1 MGPDSQYSTP
11 RTAVRDLRRKHVSLL
26 VALATAAISLPNAV
40 SETVTRVIGWGDNM
54 NGQLAIPVNLSGL
67 TAISAGESHALALK
81 NDGTVVAWG
90 DNLSGQATPPKGLKN
105 VESIAAGGFHS
116 LALRRDG
123 TVVAWGLNSK
133 GQCTIPSNLG
143 RIKAIA
149 AGYAHS
155 LALKSDGTVVAWG
168 SNVAGQS
175 DVPSNLSQIV
185 AVYASGNWS
194 GALKPTGFINNWGD
208 PKDEPLV
215 PTELGIGDRIA
226 SNKEHGIVLKSNG
239 LLSGFGRNSKCQT
252 IIPEGIRRA
261 IAVAV
266 GNGFSLAIL
275 ELEKQEIDFKPL
287 ISLIYKKTPV
297 SLSAESSSKLP
308 VKFVSLNPAIA
319 EVSEGKLIL
328 HTSGNLTINAVQ
340 EGNNQYAPALATQLV
355 KVFPVPRKMATFEPI
370 GTVYLGMNP
379 RGIELKA
386 TISEGNDP
394 IIYSSSDPKV
404 ARVDGNRLHLLS
416 AGFARI
422 TALAQ
427 QTPQYGYANPV
438 GQMVEVKNP
447 STEELIKTLFGNRSL
462 AGKAHYKIGSKEAS
476 DIDYSLAIAFNGE
489 LFGKGLLREG
499 AEPKEPKSDSNTPT
513 TPSRRNEYDI
523 RLSGNV
529 EGPVVFE
536 VDNEGAIKSARASLS
551 MRFSKGLLS
560 SSVILFSG
568 GTISAEGPIKTLSTG
583 FSPIGSTSARPVSPP
598 VSTYSG
604 LNIAPQKT
612 QSQPQ
617 AK

>member
-287 ISLIYKKTPV
+287 ISLIFTAKCYK
-297 SLSAESSSKLP
+297 SLCKL
-308 VKFVSLNPAIA
+308 F
-319 EVSEGKLIL
+319 
-328 HTSGNLTINAVQ
+328 
-340 EGNNQYAPALATQLV
+340 
-355 KVFPVPRKMATFEPI
+355 
-370 GTVYLGMNP
+370 
-379 RGIELKA
+379 
-386 TISEGNDP
+386 
-394 IIYSSSDPKV
+394 
-404 ARVDGNRLHLLS
+404 
-416 AGFARI
+416 
-422 TALAQ
+422 
-427 QTPQYGYANPV
+427 
-438 GQMVEVKNP
+438 
-447 STEELIKTLFGNRSL
+447 
-462 AGKAHYKIGSKEAS
+462 IGSD
-476 DIDYSLAIAFNGE
+476 DIYPILVIFQSENFDC
-489 LFGKGLLREG
+489 
-499 AEPKEPKSDSNTPT
+499 
-513 TPSRRNEYDI
+513 
-523 RLSGNV
+523 
-529 EGPVVFE
+529 
-536 VDNEGAIKSARASLS
+536 
-551 MRFSKGLLS
+551 S
-560 SSVILFSG
+560 S
-568 GTISAEGPIKTLSTG
+568 
-583 FSPIGSTSARPVSPP
+583 
-598 VSTYSG
+598 
-604 LNIAPQKT
+604 
-612 QSQPQ
+612 
-617 AK
+617 